1 MTTPTSIDDFI
12 AAHDEPA
19 RSRLQELHRL
29 AKTAAPEA
37 TEAIKWGSPAYLHRK
52 GTILFVISAH
62 AKHTNVTV
70 TPTTRQAFDDELID
84 VETGMG
90 SVKIPYDQDVPSA
103 LLRRMI
109 AYRIREFEDHGVLW
123 K

>member
-1 MTTPTSIDDFI
+1 MTKPTSIEDYI

-37 TEAIKWGSPAYLHRK
+37 AEAIKWGSPAYLHRK

-70 TPTTRQAFDDELID
+70 TPTTRQAFDDELSD

-90 SVKIPYDQDVPSA
+90 SVKIPYDHDVPSA

-109 AYRIREFEDHGVLW
+109 AYRIREFEDDGVLW